1 MNNKRCFSFKDGKT
15 MVGLGLMVVLTSIT
29 VALVEVI
36 FSYGITMVTGLRES
50 TIPYLWMMVL
60 PLAGWIIIKIY
71 EHTNTSTMDV
81 MGSLFDIYQY
91 KDHQLPLSLI
101 PLALLS
107 TWLTHLCGG
116 SVGREGVA
124 VQIGGLIGMKSGSL
138 FQGFT
143 IEHKRILVFSA
154 MAAGFA
160 GLFLTPWTAM
170 FFVLEIAISG
180 MVDTALLIPCGLAA
194 FIASKIASLC
204 GLSPFTY
211 GLTIGN
217 ITFEMV
223 IDLII
228 MSIVFGLIGGWFG
241 RSIHTVHDKLT
252 ILFRGKTTKMM
263 VIVSIGIAM
272 IMILTNGR
280 YSGLSTGIEHDAF
293 IGNGNWY
300 DFIFKFGLTTL
311 CLAVGFK
318 GGEVAPLFVIGASL
332 GSFMAMLLHIPVDF
346 GAALGYICV
355 FASGTNTLI
364 APMFLIGESF
374 GFANVPFMAFG
385 VIIAYAFNFNH
396 SIYTHQTSVQKLLK
410 QQDDA

>member
-1 MNNKRCFSFKDGKT
+1 MKQHLTIKDGKT
-15 MVGLGLMVVLTSIT
+15 MVITGMLVVLTSII

-36 FSYGITMVTGLRES
+36 FSYGITMVTGLRER
-50 TIPYLWMMVL
+50 TIPFLWMLLL
-60 PLAGWIIIKIY
+60 PLAGYIIIKIY
-71 EHTNTSTMDV
+71 GLTHTSTMDV
-81 MGSLFDIYQY
+81 MGSLFDIYHY
-91 KDHQLPLSLI
+91 KDRKLPLFLI

-138 FQGFT
+138 FDGLT
-143 IEHKRILVFSA
+143 IDHKRIIVYSA

-180 MVDTALLIPCGLAA
+180 MVDTTLLIPCGLSA

-204 GLSPFTY
+204 GLTPFSY
-211 GLTIGN
+211 GLTMGN
-217 ITFEMV
+217 INIEMM

-228 MSIVFGLIGGWFG
+228 MSIIFGLVGGWFG
-241 RSIHTVHDKLT
+241 RGIHYVHDRLT
-252 ILFRGKTTKMM
+252 ILFRGHTTKMM
-263 VIVSIGIAM
+263 ITMAFVIAL
-272 IMILTNGR
+272 IMIITNGR
-280 YSGLSTGIEHDAF
+280 YAGLSTGLEHDAF
-293 IGNGNWY
+293 FGQVQWY
-300 DFIFKFGLTTL
+300 DFIFKFGLTIL
-311 CLAVGFK
+311 CLGIGLK

-332 GSFMAMLLHIPVDF
+332 GAFLAMVLGIPVDF

-374 GFANVPFMAFG
+374 GFTNVPLMAFG
-385 VIIAYAFNFNH
+385 VIIAYALNFNH
-396 SIYTHQTSVQKLLK
+396 SIYTHQKTI
-410 QQDDA
+410 QQVLDERK